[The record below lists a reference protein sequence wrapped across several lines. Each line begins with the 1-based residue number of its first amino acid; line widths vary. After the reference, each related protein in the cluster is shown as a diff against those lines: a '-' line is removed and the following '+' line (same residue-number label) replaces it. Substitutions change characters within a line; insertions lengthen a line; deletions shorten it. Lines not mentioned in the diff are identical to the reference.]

1 MYIQRFEDLRVWQ
14 KSHEL
19 VKRIY
24 TKNEINFPMDE
35 KYSLERQLKRAIVS
49 VPANIA
55 EGCRREHQKEL
66 IHFINI
72 SLGSLSEFRYYLLLC
87 KDLGYLSEVI
97 FNELMK
103 ECLLIDKM
111 LDSLK
116 LKLKKARASSEYDD
130 TASR

>member
-24 TKNEINFPMDE
+24 TKNEIDFPMDE

-116 LKLKKARASSEYDD
+116 LKLKKSKSIF
-130 TASR
+130 

>member
-1 MYIQRFEDLRVWQ
+1 MYVTKFENLRVWQ

-24 TKNEINFPMDE
+24 TKNEIHFPSDE

-49 VPANIA
+49 VSANIA

-87 KDLGYLSEVI
+87 KDLGYLSKENY
-97 FNELMK
+97 NELMK
-103 ECLLIDKM
+103 ECLIIDKM

-116 LKLKKARASSEYDD
+116 LKLKKSRASSEYDD